1 MLELSR
7 LKHRFSDKS
16 LDLFV
21 TVFMLFMMAAMLY
34 PFVYTISLSLSRSSA
49 VLAGK
54 VKLFP
59 IGFNT
64 NAYYHVLREPRILR
78 GFAMSVFY
86 VVTGTA
92 ALLFLA
98 SLMAYPLSLRVFYP
112 RRVILIFVLFTML
125 FNEGIIPRFLWIK
138 TLGLLDTVWAIVLPS
153 ALTAWYLIIFRTFL
167 QQHPE
172 SLRESALIDGAND
185 FTILFRIVL
194 PLSKPILATLTI
206 FHMVFHW
213 NSFFPA
219 LLYLSSS
226 HLMPV
231 QIILRRV
238 LVSAT
243 TYLQMFIGE
252 EEEVLALPMS
262 VQAAFIVV
270 IVFPIIVVYPFA
282 QKYFTKGVMI
292 GAIKG

>member
-1 MLELSR
+1 MKQRLSD
-7 LKHRFSDKS
+7 SSVDA
-16 LDLFV
+16 FV
-21 TVFMLFMMAAMLY
+21 TVFMIVMMVVMLY

-49 VLAGK
+49 VLAGR
-54 VKLFP
+54 VKLVP
-59 IGFNT
+59 IGLT
-64 NAYYHVLREPRILR
+64 TDAYYHVLREPGIIR
-78 GFAMSVFY
+78 GFMMSVFY
-86 VVTGTA
+86 VVSGTA
-92 ALLFLA
+92 ALLILA

-112 RRVILIFVLFTML
+112 RRVILVGVLFTMV
-125 FNEGIIPRFLWIK
+125 FNEGMIPRFLWIK
-138 TLGLLDTVWAIVLPS
+138 TLGILDTVWAIILPS
-153 ALTAWYLIIFRTFL
+153 ALTPWYLIVFRTFL

-172 SLRESALIDGAND
+172 SLRESALIDGANE
-185 FTILFRIVL
+185 FTILVRIIL

-206 FHMVFHW
+206 FHMVYHW

-219 LLYLSSS
+219 LLYLNSN

-243 TYLQMFIGE
+243 TYLEMFIGA
-252 EEEVLALPMS
+252 EEEVVALPMS

-282 QKYFTKGVMI
+282 QKHFTKGVMI

>member
-1 MLELSR
+1 MKQRLSD
-7 LKHRFSDKS
+7 SSVDV
-16 LDLFV
+16 FV
-21 TVFMLFMMAAMLY
+21 TVFMIVMMIVMLY

-49 VLAGK
+49 VLAGR
-54 VKLFP
+54 VKLYP

-64 NAYYHVLREPRILR
+64 DAYYHVLREPGIIR
-78 GFAMSVFY
+78 GFMMSVFY

-92 ALLFLA
+92 ALLILA

-112 RRVILIFVLFTML
+112 RSVILVCVLFTMV
-125 FNEGIIPRFLWIK
+125 FNEGMIPRFLWIK
-138 TLGLLDTVWAIVLPS
+138 TLGMLDTVWAIILPS
-153 ALTAWYLIIFRTFL
+153 ALTPWYLIVFRTFL

-172 SLRESALIDGAND
+172 SLRESALIDGANE
-185 FTILFRIVL
+185 FTILVRIVL

-206 FHMVFHW
+206 FHMVYHW

-219 LLYLSSS
+219 LLYLNSN

-243 TYLQMFIGE
+243 TYLEMFIGA
-252 EEEVLALPMS
+252 EEEVVALPMS

-282 QKYFTKGVMI
+282 QKHFTKGVMI